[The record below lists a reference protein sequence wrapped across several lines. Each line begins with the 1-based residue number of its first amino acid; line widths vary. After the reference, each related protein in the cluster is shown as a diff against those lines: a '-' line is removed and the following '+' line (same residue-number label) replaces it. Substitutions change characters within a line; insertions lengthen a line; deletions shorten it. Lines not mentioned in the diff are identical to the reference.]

1 MNAERIKID
10 CTNTNNVLDF
20 GNPSL
25 SGVLVVVPKPPG
37 IPKNKSGVLENTEK

>member
-10 CTNTNNVLDF
+10 CTNANNVLDF

-25 SGVLVVVPKPPG
+25 SGMLVVVPK
-37 IPKNKSGVLENTEK
+37 IPCIP